1 MSFYSSLIL
10 FYPGRLPQIT
20 LDSFRNLCDVV
31 RVNFSLSDSPLGA
44 KIVYETNDA
53 VAPGI
58 SWNEANTIG
67 VCEEDLW
74 KPQKWDHANSRMA
87 WQQLWPVTTPD
98 DTLIRRASVNLGSLP
113 QLLGEELTVSSKDGS
128 SYIAPVEL
136 SVSVGPVMP
145 MTLDDGLSPNEC
157 YGNLKLSLSGMG
169 YFTWQ
174 PLSAYWEFARQGNN
188 IQKLLRTCRDV
199 YPAPPLVEP
208 DFLKERLGELF
219 LNQKEY
225 QPGDWIVSVSES
237 G

>member
-10 FYPGRLPQIT
+10 FYPGRSPQLT
-20 LDSFRNLCDVV
+20 LDGLRNFCDVI
-31 RVNFSLSDSPLGA
+31 RSKFSLSDSVLGA
-44 KIVYETNDA
+44 KIAYETNDT
-53 VAPGI
+53 VKPSI
-58 SWNEANTIG
+58 SWHGAKTIG
-67 VCEEDLW
+67 ICEEDLW
-74 KPQKWDHANSRMA
+74 KPQKWDHTKSRTS

-98 DTLIRRASVNLGSLP
+98 ITLIQRASVDLGSLP
-113 QLLGEELTVSSKDGS
+113 QNLGEELTASSKDGS

-136 SVSVGPVMP
+136 GVSVGPVIP
-145 MTLDDGLSPNEC
+145 MTLDDDLSPNEC

-188 IQKLLRTCRDV
+188 IQNLLRTCRDA

-208 DFLKERLGELF
+208 DLLKERLGELF

-225 QPGDWIVSVSES
+225 RTGDWIVSVSES